1 MKNKHPQMYSL
12 NESARREILEQ
23 FVARYIDHV
32 SPNNVNNGGGAS
44 DRNHDVASEIL
55 AIGPIQVEGLNLGT
69 GGGGADHSH
78 PSIHEIKVENDP
90 LNHSGPSKADPGR
103 GEPPRPPDNIMVELG
118 EPDSEMLLVK

>member
-1 MKNKHPQMYSL
+1 MAGPQKTVWETL
-12 NESARREILEQ
+12 
-23 FVARYIDHV
+23 D
-32 SPNNVNNGGGAS
+32 
-44 DRNHDVASEIL
+44 
-55 AIGPIQVEGLNLGT
+55 PIQKERPTHSPPLNPRPTQVSITTHYIITEGH
-69 GGGGADHSH
+69 DHSH